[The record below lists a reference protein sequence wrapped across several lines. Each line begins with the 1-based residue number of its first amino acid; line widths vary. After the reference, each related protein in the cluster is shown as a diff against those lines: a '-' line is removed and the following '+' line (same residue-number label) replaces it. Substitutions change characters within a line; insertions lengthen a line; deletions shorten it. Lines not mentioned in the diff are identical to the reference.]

1 MTVWIIF
8 WGIIILFSIVAF
20 TIMSAKILIKGV
32 GELKEMFQMLKKR
45 NGNNLADN

>member
-1 MTVWIIF
+1 MTMWTVF
-8 WGIIILFSIVAF
+8 WGILILFSLVGF
-20 TIMSAKILIKGV
+20 TIMSTKILIKGV